1 MADALLAFGV
11 YGVRKNRHRPAPTA
25 AGGSRRAGGPV
36 RRTNVRA
43 SGNHPVPGP
52 AGFRPRRCGGKPSAV
67 RCKEARPSAFRRA
80 TRLPQAAGRRQ
91 GRQFPPAQAYMRQ
104 KRFGHAAPDRENG
117 TGRPRPS
124 AGKRRGNSSV
134 PLRGGA
140 CAFCAAVASAL
151 SPLRQRAFFRAASLS
166 RRRACAAG
174 PVHRRRQALPPSL
187 SVLSTNVEKCKA

>member
-25 AGGSRRAGGPV
+25 AGGSRRAGGAL
-36 RRTNVRA
+36 RRANVRA

-80 TRLPQAAGRRQ
+80 ARLPRAAGSGRGGSFRQRGRSCGNGAWEAQRPTGQRRN
-91 GRQFPPAQAYMRQ
+91 RTARA
-104 KRFGHAAPDRENG
+104 
-117 TGRPRPS
+117 S
-124 AGKRRGNSSV
+124 AGKRRGNSSA